1 MNAPARIRQ
10 PAPIRV
16 DESDFEC
23 AVRRA
28 ISIHCPN
35 DDEMTMAARVDIATM
50 RDLAV
55 TGRQRARGDAGDVLA
70 VVSRVATDAVYAPA
84 SCGRLLRIRSALGLM
99 IDAARALERA
109 TADGR

>member
-10 PAPIRV
+10 AAPIRV

-55 TGRQRARGDAGDVLA
+55 TGRQREIAEAAGDILA

-84 SCGRLLRIRSALGLM
+84 SCGRLLRIRSALGLA
-99 IDAARALERA
+99 IEAARAIERA
-109 TADGR
+109 TSNG